1 MMDPLTLAIA
11 TAAAGKAVE
20 LTGQPVK
27 DGIVSLGRK
36 VRGRF
41 RGRPVE
47 EEVLSGA
54 IAAPEDDARLVR
66 LAETLRREME
76 GEPAFADELE
86 AALRRAMAED
96 SEFRTE
102 VETRLQ
108 QTRVEA
114 SSKDNGVTNVFNGNA
129 EKVIQ
134 LGDLHGGLTI
144 N

>member
-1 MMDPLTLAIA
+1 MVDPLTLAIA

-27 DGIVSLGRK
+27 DGVVALVRK

-41 RGRPVE
+41 RGRPADDDA
-47 EEVLSGA
+47 LNGA
-54 IAAPEDDARLVR
+54 IADPQDVAR

-76 GEPAFADELE
+76 DEPSFADELE
-86 AALRRAMAED
+86 AALRRAMDED
-96 SEFRTE
+96 SGFRTE
-102 VETRLQ
+102 VENRLH

-114 SSKDNGVTNVFNGNA
+114 TSKDNGVTNVFNGNA